1 MMCVMRDLEAK
12 HGKDFPLLVFSDLRV
27 VDNDL
32 NVLDDSLF
40 KRSNLD
46 PTRVRPRQL
55 AFQNVANGNAMLF
68 NAALREKAKPIPGAA
83 FMHDHWMML
92 VASVFGHI
100 ACLNGATV
108 LYRQHD
114 RNVLGGPSVG
124 FRYYLMR
131 FNQGY
136 RILRTRLY
144 ANVRQVEAFVSRF
157 GDASPQCFK
166 ALVGIDKKPW
176 MLRVWILLRHRIFK
190 TGFWRNLGTLA
201 II

>member
-1 MMCVMRDLEAK
+1 M
-12 HGKDFPLLVFSDLRV
+12 LVFSDLRV